1 MKWRIIDDLVE
12 DECPSVAT
20 AFVVNAKGRSVQTRR
35 TFDPISQIIHD
46 LLDEGKGW
54 GDSLLLLHPIIITE
68 SPARLIQ
75 MEPRETLQE
84 SKIPLFVPRRL
95 ELPTTESP
103 ELNLTH
109 RTPNHR
115 TKQQQTHQQ
124 SQQKDIRIQIRS
136 FIK

>member
-20 AFVVNAKGRSVQTRR
+20 AFVVNAKRRSVQTRR
-35 TFDPISQIIHD
+35 AFDPICQIIHD
-46 LLDEGKGW
+46 LLDEGEGRS
-54 GDSLLLLHPIIITE
+54 DSLLFFHSVIITE
-68 SPARLIQ
+68 SPARLVQ
-75 MEPRETLQE
+75 METREVLQK

-115 TKQQQTHQQ
+115 TKQQQTRQQ
-124 SQQKDIRIQIRS
+124 
-136 FIK
+136 